1 MSTICRRELTDQSIA
16 SFTSPVKAPFELPSY
31 RSQVVDMHYFP
42 DDRSLVIILAGGD
55 IGTMRLDEG
64 NGGMLEVEIVGSV
77 DSGIKAAAWS
87 PDDEQLVLV
96 TGEPSHPSDCI

>member
-1 MSTICRRELTDQSIA
+1 
-16 SFTSPVKAPFELPSY
+16 
-31 RSQVVDMHYFP
+31 MHYFP

-96 TGEPSHPSDCI
+96 TGELLRPCSEDLSR